1 MSDYFS
7 KLGRDVYER
16 WQEAD
21 FSLDAFPGI
30 ASKTLR
36 ERPPSKHV
44 DADSLIRDF
53 LLNDWQ
59 PFQTTSGF
67 GQPEL
72 IVHDNPKFYI
82 QVLFWLDGTTD
93 IHQHGF
99 SGAFHVMSGSSI
111 HSVHRFDD
119 EKPVT
124 PHLSIGNLIPVETRL
139 LETGTT
145 HPILSG
151 RGCIHALFHLETPSV
166 TVVVRTHSDPAA
178 QPQFTY
184 LPPHVAVDP
193 LHHDALTIRRKQL
206 LDLLEQVGD
215 DSYPELVLEMI
226 RALDLERGFFVLQNC
241 ITHLRNLGAWEL
253 VWKAF
258 VKKHGPVANRIG
270 PTLDEIIRR
279 DGLVAMRNSIEDV
292 EHRFFLALL
301 LNVPERKQLLSLIG
315 ERFPGNPLKTIARW
329 AAELIHTTETGT
341 WLLDAGLPPDSRFDE
356 EDYSAVILAALGHF
370 LAPGRIPPALRP
382 LSKKELASLRETFA
396 ASSWRTLLPP
406 AHGAARKAATRRA
419 PARKG

>member
-1 MSDYFS
+1 MNAYFS
-7 KLGRDVYER
+7 NLGRTVYEH
-16 WQEAD
+16 WQLAD
-21 FSLDAFPGI
+21 FSLEAFPAI
-30 ASKTLR
+30 ATKALT

-44 DADSLIRDF
+44 DADTLIRDF

-59 PFQTTSGF
+59 PFQTASGF

-111 HSVHRFDD
+111 HSVHRFT
-119 EKPVT
+119 EEAAVT
-124 PHLSIGNLIPVETRL
+124 PHLGIGTLRPVETRL

-184 LPPHVAVDP
+184 LPPHIALDP

-206 LDLLEQVGD
+206 LDLLEHVGD
-215 DSYPELVLEMI
+215 DRYPDHVLEMI
-226 RALDLERGFFVLQNC
+226 RTLDLERGFFVLQNC
-241 ITHLRNLGAWEL
+241 VTHLRNLGAWES

-258 VKKHGPVANRIG
+258 VKKHGPVAKRIG

-301 LNVPERKQLLSLIG
+301 LNVSDRRQLLRFVE
-315 ERFPGNPLKTIARW
+315 ERFPGDPLETVLRW
-329 AAELIHTTETGT
+329 ASELIRTTETAT
-341 WLLDAGLPPDSRFDE
+341 WLLDASFPARLARDE
-356 EDYSAVILAALGHF
+356 EEQIALF
-370 LAPGRIPPALRP
+370 LSSLEFFLKPAKTPPLLRALP
-382 LSKKELASLRETFA
+382 KKDLEVLRKAFAS
-396 ASSWRTLLPP
+396 SSWRTLLPGGGP
-406 AHGAARKAATRRA
+406 APKKAGKPRAGGRK
-419 PARKG
+419 K